1 MNYLLALDQGTSSSR
16 ALVFDESGCLRGSA
30 QREFAQHFPRPGWV
44 EHDAL
49 EIWTTQLL
57 VAREALMRAGAP
69 AEAVSG
75 IGIANQRET
84 LVVWDRASGEPIHR
98 AIVWQDRRTAEACEA
113 LRAAGR
119 ETVIRDRCG
128 LVADAYF
135 SATKLQW
142 ILENVSG
149 AVDAARAGRLA
160 FGTIDSWLIWNLTAG
175 AVHATDH
182 TNASRTM
189 LYDIRR
195 GCWDDELAEWF
206 GVPRSMLPEI
216 VPSSGIIGYTSP
228 QLFGSRIP
236 ISGVAGDQQAAL
248 FGHGCTR
255 PGTLKNTYGTGCFL
269 LLCTGTA
276 AVTSENR
283 LLTTVA
289 CDDTNRLAYALE
301 GSVFVA
307 GAAVQWLRDG
317 LGLIASSGDVE
328 TLARTVPDNGD
339 VYLVP
344 AFTGLG
350 APHWDAY
357 ARGAIVGITRG
368 TTAGHI
374 ARATLESIAYQT
386 ADVVDAMR
394 RDSGIPVT
402 EVRVDGGAT
411 SNDLLM
417 QFQADVLGVPV
428 VRPAMQEMTAIGAAH
443 LAGLG
448 CGLWQPGELPA
459 HGPDDRTFEPGMPEE
474 RRLELLM
481 RWRQAVGRATDWAP
495 RGA

>member
-16 ALVFDESGCLRGSA
+16 ALVFDDSGCLRGSA

-57 VAREALMRAGAP
+57 VAREALMHAGAP
-69 AEAVSG
+69 PEAVAG

-142 ILENVSG
+142 ILENVPG

-160 FGTIDSWLIWNLTAG
+160 FGTIDSWLIWNLTGG

-189 LYDIRR
+189 LYDIRC
-195 GCWDDELAEWF
+195 GCWDEELAEWF
-206 GVPRSMLPEI
+206 RIPRSMLPEI

-228 QLFGSRIP
+228 QLFGSGIP

-269 LLCTGTA
+269 LLCTGAA

-289 CDDTNRLAYALE
+289 CDDTNRPAYALE

-328 TLARTVPDNGD
+328 PLARTVPDNGD

-428 VRPAMQEMTAIGAAH
+428 VRPAMQEMTAIGAAR

-474 RRLELLM
+474 RRLQLLTC
-481 RWRQAVGRATDWAP
+481 WRQAVGRATGWAP